1 MFLEDRDEF
10 FPGDEPVGVRVNIV
24 EHLRQ
29 SLSFLLG
36 DSPEHQVALDERDEV
51 VSPLNHTNGT

>member
-10 FPGDEPVGVRVNIV
+10 FPRDEPVGVRVNII
-24 EHLRQ
+24 EHLCQ

-36 DSPEHQVALDERDEV
+36 DSPEDQVALDEGDEV